1 MGENKIVILTGG
13 GSAGHI
19 TPNLALAGPLRE
31 AGCDVRY
38 MGQTIDMEYRL
49 ATGAGLPFY
58 NVSAARFHRYFTLE
72 NLACPFVN
80 FWGLLQ
86 ALHHLRKIKP
96 AVVFAKGGFVSVP
109 VAIAARLRRIPVVLH
124 ECDFTP
130 GLANKL
136 CSPFAK
142 VVCTNFEETTA
153 CFPEGKA
160 HYTGTPLRAE
170 LLNGSREAGLRFCG
184 FTPDLP
190 VVLVMGGSQGAGAI
204 NDAVRAMLPL
214 CKDKLQIMHLCGRG
228 FLDPALEGTPG
239 YKQLEYVSA
248 ELPDLYAMA
257 DVMVSR
263 AGANALAEILL
274 LAVPAIL
281 IPLPTSSGSRGDQV
295 LNAGSFDKKGYSLLF
310 EQEDMTPETLLAKIY
325 EMLEKREDYI
335 ACMKESD
342 AKNGTEAVMKIIID
356 NMKD

>member
-1 MGENKIVILTGG
+1 MGDNKIIILTGG

-19 TPNLALAGPLRE
+19 TPNLALAAPLRE
-31 AGCDVRY
+31 AGYDVRY
-38 MGQTIDMEYRL
+38 MGQKIDMEYRL

-58 NVSAARFHRYFTLE
+58 NVCAARFNRFFTLE

-80 FWGLLQ
+80 FWGFLQ
-86 ALHHLRKIKP
+86 ALRHLRKIKP

-109 VAIAARLRRIPVVLH
+109 VAMAARVRRIPVVLH
-124 ECDFTP
+124 ECDYTP

-136 CSPFAK
+136 CTPFSK
-142 VVCTNFEETTA
+142 VVCTNFEETTQY
-153 CFPEGKA
+153 FPKGKA

-170 LLNGSREAGLRFCG
+170 LTQGSREKGLRFCG
-184 FTPDLP
+184 FTADMT

-214 CKDKLQIMHLCGRG
+214 CRDRLQIMHLCGRG
-228 FLDPALEGTPG
+228 FLDESLEGTPG

-281 IPLPTSSGSRGDQV
+281 IPLPTASGSRGDQV
-295 LNAGSFDKKGYSLLF
+295 LNAASFDRKGYSMLF
-310 EQEDMTPETLLAKIY
+310 NQEDMTPETLLAKIE
-325 EMLEKREDYI
+325 EMLGKREEYI
-335 ACMKESD
+335 VRMKASD
-342 AKNGTEAVMKIIID
+342 AKNGTEAVMKIIIE
-356 NMKD
+356 NMKG